1 MKRPND
7 PSDASGAR
15 ALQSSTAPVL
25 SGYRIMWMIV
35 LFDLPVLTKKERKA
49 ATKFRK
55 FLLDQGFEMA
65 QFSVHMRFCA
75 GKEQA
80 EARTKHIERNVPG
93 TGKIHIVYITDK
105 QYENIVSF
113 DGRKR
118 ERANKNPDQLALF

>member
-1 MKRPND
+1 MNQPND
-7 PSDASGAR
+7 PSDDSGAP
-15 ALQSSTAPVL
+15 APQSSAAPVL

-65 QFSVHMRFCA
+65 QFSVYMRFCA

-80 EARTKHIERNVPG
+80 EARTKLVEKNVPG

-118 ERANKNPDQLALF
+118 ERTNKNPDQLALF